1 MRIILTK
8 KTILVLIAALVLVS
22 MAFVAGATPPPAAQ
36 APTRQ
41 NPTLESLSMQ
51 FTSSDWSTVQAAKV
65 ALESLQ
71 AQAIPVL
78 LAFLGRGEYV
88 KLQGTADLIYPG
100 ATEFWG
106 HGSIVDYDIDWL
118 SVRAGWALEDL
129 TFQNFGFRE
138 RAINHDS
145 LLKAA
150 IAGKADV
157 PLSSVVAL
165 ESDADVKRERRSRA
179 VAAAT
184 AWWARSSDG
193 WNRLAA
199 VVDALRSGDPVRQVT
214 VLDWLRD
221 GTTPCQGLSKETFT
235 QRILPEVRRLTG
247 SADSDVK
254 EQADDL
260 VRDFESKEWYWLSL
274 KEAKRLP

>member
-1 MRIILTK
+1 MNTRWTDS
-8 KTILVLIAALVLVS
+8 TIVLSLVASA
-22 MAFVAGATPPPAAQ
+22 AFVAGATAPPAAQ

-41 NPTLESLSMQ
+41 NPTLESLSTQ
-51 FTSSDWSTVQAAKV
+51 FTSSDWSTVQAAKE
-65 ALESLQ
+65 ALESIQ
-71 AQAIPVL
+71 VQAIPLL
-78 LAFLGRGEYV
+78 LALLSRGEYV
-88 KLQGTADLIYPG
+88 KLEDTADLIYPG

-106 HGSIVDYDIDWL
+106 HGGIVNYDIDWL

-138 RAINHDS
+138 GAINHDA

-150 IAGKADV
+150 MASKVDV

-165 ESDADVKRERRSRA
+165 EPDAEVTRERRSRA
-179 VAAAT
+179 ASAAT

-199 VVDALRSGDPVRQVT
+199 VVDALKSGDAVRQVT
-214 VLDWLRD
+214 ALNWLRH

-235 QRILPEVRRLTG
+235 QSILPEVRRLTG
-247 SADSDVK
+247 SDDSGVK
-254 EQADDL
+254 EQADYL
-260 VRDFESKEWYWLSL
+260 VRDFDSKEWYWLSL
-274 KEAKRLP
+274 KEPEKKER